1 MLTVPQGYR
10 GRWSALCLGVVA
22 IGLCTGCFKTF
33 SIKTAIVVEHPE
45 TQVAYENPTLPK
57 AERYR
62 LELTANREC
71 YLYVVRET
79 PDGQVNLLMPA
90 TARRAGDNRL
100 QPESPRAI
108 PGTDMWIEGTSQEGA
123 DLLTVLATDRASS
136 ELDALRYRQ
145 DLKHED
151 IVSVLERLRAQHMM
165 LQKPAT
171 EKITSEGLLCS
182 RRYSKKGNLV
192 QYEIKIVRN

>member
-1 MLTVPQGYR
+1 
-10 GRWSALCLGVVA
+10 VVV
-22 IGLCTGCFKTF
+22 IGLSTGCFRTF
-33 SIKTAIVVEHPE
+33 SIKTAIVAEHPE
-45 TQVAYENPTLPK
+45 TQVAYENLALPK

-62 LELTANREC
+62 LEMTANREC

-79 PDGQVNLLMPA
+79 PDGRVTLLMPA
-90 TARRAGDNRL
+90 AARRAGDNRL
-100 QPESPRAI
+100 TPESPRAI
-108 PGTDMWIEGTSQEGA
+108 PGPETWIEGVSQEGT
-123 DLLTVLATDRASS
+123 DLLTLLMTDRASS

-151 IVSVLERLRAQHMM
+151 IVSVLERLRAQHII

-171 EKITSEGLLCS
+171 EKITSEGLVCS
-182 RRYSKKGNLV
+182 KRYSKKGNLV